1 MVKAVGCLI
10 GVGNGGF
17 GFWFDSGPFLFFLLV
32 EFVVGFSIGLC
43 SLAAGCCK
51 RAMEMVELGELRR
64 LLFRDGAYNGAL
76 AWDFGEAGVCSRVV
90 DGICRQRVWWWQ

>member
-17 GFWFDSGPFLFFLLV
+17 GLW
-32 EFVVGFSIGLC
+32 
-43 SLAAGCCK
+43 
-51 RAMEMVELGELRR
+51 
-64 LLFRDGAYNGAL
+64 GAYNGAL

>member
-17 GFWFDSGPFLFFLLV
+17 GFWVSSDKPRILLCCCCLLFFSENFANLHFFLLQ
-32 EFVVGFSIGLC
+32 
-43 SLAAGCCK
+43 
-51 RAMEMVELGELRR
+51 
-64 LLFRDGAYNGAL
+64 GAYNGAL

-90 DGICRQRVWWWQ
+90 DGICRQRLWWWQ